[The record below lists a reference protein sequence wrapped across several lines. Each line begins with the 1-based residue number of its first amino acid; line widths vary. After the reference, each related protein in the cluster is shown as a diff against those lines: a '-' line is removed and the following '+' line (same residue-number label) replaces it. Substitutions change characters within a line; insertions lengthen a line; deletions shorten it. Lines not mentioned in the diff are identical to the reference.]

1 MSGRWPGSAAR
12 KVLIVEDAASCA
24 ETLDAALCVIPGIS
38 LTFASTA
45 EEALEELRGGAFRAL
60 ITDLNLPRM
69 SGLELIG
76 CVRGDL
82 RFQSLPVIVISGD
95 PDPDA
100 PQRAFL
106 AGANAFFTKPF
117 SPAAVSKMLEDLL
130 DEP

>member
-1 MSGRWPGSAAR
+1 MSGRGSGAAAR
-12 KVLIVEDAASCA
+12 RVLIVEDAPSCA
-24 ETLDAALCVIPGIS
+24 ETLDAALCAIPGIS

-45 EEALEELRGGAFRAL
+45 EEALDELLGGAFRAL

-69 SGLELIG
+69 SGLQLIA
-76 CVRGDL
+76 CVRGDP
-82 RFQSLPVIVISGD
+82 RFQSMPVIVISGD

-106 AGANAFFTKPF
+106 AGANVFLSKPF
-117 SPAAVSKMLEDLL
+117 SPSAVSKILEDLL